1 MVFPISKTE
10 LMRFKKSY
18 LTHLLQINGI
28 EFDKKLTKKE
38 LVETYI
44 EELNILVYEDSW
56 NPSATN

>member
-10 LMRFKKSY
+10 LMRFEKSY
-18 LTHLLQINGI
+18 LIHLLQINGI
-28 EFDKKLTKKE
+28 EFDKSLTKKE
-38 LVETYI
+38 LVDNFI